1 MNDYLKILLILVLSF
16 ICCFVFCKIHLHLF
30 KIKPKDSDEVS
41 VIKANANFISCG
53 GVDFL
58 LSTILIFTLFNL
70 NNLDTK
76 NYFLLIF
83 ISIYYGIIGFID
95 DLIKAIAKDNKGLS
109 GYIRVLFELIGAIIV
124 LKILS
129 INFIEFVKLSNAY
142 VYIGSFAIIYII
154 FCFVGCCNAINLTD
168 GLDGLVSI
176 TYILALTP
184 FLYIALVNANYII
197 TTFIVSLIGSLLAY
211 LCFNFNPS
219 KIIMGDVGSISL
231 GALLAIIAFILNSEL
246 LILIAGLI
254 YIVEALS
261 VILQVSYFK
270 LTKGKRIFKMT
281 PLHYHFIKK
290 GMKESNAVL
299 MFTIFGIIL
308 SIIASIIGVI
318 LWNFYY

>member
-1 MNDYLKILLILVLSF
+1 MNDYIKLILILILSF
-16 ICCFVFCKIHLHLF
+16 LLCFIFCKIHLRLF
-30 KIKPKDSDEVS
+30 KIKPKDSLEVIE
-41 VIKANANFISCG
+41 VKGKTNFISCG
-53 GVDFL
+53 GIDF
-58 LSTILIFTLFNL
+58 ILASNIIFTIFNL
-70 NNLDTK
+70 SSLNSK
-76 NYFLLIF
+76 QFFLLIF
-83 ISIYYGIIGFID
+83 VSFYYAIIGLID

-109 GYIRVLFELIGAIIV
+109 GYIRVFFELIGALIV

-129 INFIEFVKLSNAY
+129 INFIEFVRLSNTY
-142 VYIGSFAIIYII
+142 LYIGSFAIIYII
-154 FCFVGCCNAINLTD
+154 LCFVGCCNAINLTD

-184 FLYIALVNANYII
+184 FLYISLRNNNYII
-197 TTFIVSLIGSLLAY
+197 TTFLVALLGSLLAY

-231 GALLAIIAFILNSEL
+231 GAILAIIAISLNSEL

-254 YIVEALS
+254 YIVEAIS

-290 GMKESNAVL
+290 GMKESNVVL

-318 LWNFYY
+318 L

>member
-1 MNDYLKILLILVLSF
+1 MNDYIKLILILILSF
-16 ICCFVFCKIHLHLF
+16 LLCFIFCKIHLRLF
-30 KIKPKDSDEVS
+30 KIKPKDSLEVIE
-41 VIKANANFISCG
+41 VKGKTNFISCG
-53 GVDFL
+53 GIDF
-58 LSTILIFTLFNL
+58 ILASNIIFTIFNL
-70 NNLDTK
+70 SSLNSK
-76 NYFLLIF
+76 QFFLLIF
-83 ISIYYGIIGFID
+83 VSFYYAIIGLID

-109 GYIRVLFELIGAIIV
+109 GYIRVFFELIGALIV

-129 INFIEFVKLSNAY
+129 INFIEFVRLSNTY
-142 VYIGSFAIIYII
+142 LYIGSFAIIYII
-154 FCFVGCCNAINLTD
+154 LCFVGCCNAINLTD

-184 FLYIALVNANYII
+184 FLYISLKNNNYII
-197 TTFIVSLIGSLLAY
+197 TTFLVALLGSLLAY

-231 GALLAIIAFILNSEL
+231 GAILAIIAISLNSEL

-254 YIVEALS
+254 YIVEAIS

-290 GMKESNAVL
+290 GMKESNVVL

-318 LWNFYY
+318 L

>member
-1 MNDYLKILLILVLSF
+1 M
-16 ICCFVFCKIHLHLF
+16 
-30 KIKPKDSDEVS
+30 
-41 VIKANANFISCG
+41 
-53 GVDFL
+53 
-58 LSTILIFTLFNL
+58 LIFVSF
-70 NNLDTK
+70 
-76 NYFLLIF
+76 
-83 ISIYYGIIGFID
+83 YYAIIGLID

-109 GYIRVLFELIGAIIV
+109 GYIRVLFEIIGSLIV

-129 INFIEFVKLSNAY
+129 INFIEFVRLSNTY
-142 VYIGSFAIIYII
+142 LYIGSFAIIYII
-154 FCFVGCCNAINLTD
+154 LCFVGCCNAINLTD

-176 TYILALTP
+176 TYILAITP
-184 FLYIALVNANYII
+184 FLYISLRNNNYII
-197 TTFIVSLIGSLLAY
+197 TTFLVALLGSLLAY

-231 GALLAIIAFILNSEL
+231 GAILAIIAISLNSEL

-254 YIVEALS
+254 YIVEAIS

-290 GMKESNAVL
+290 GMKESNVVL

-308 SIIASIIGVI
+308 SILATIIGVI
-318 LWNFYY
+318 V

>member
-1 MNDYLKILLILVLSF
+1 MNDYLKLLLILALSF
-16 ICCFVFCKIHLHLF
+16 IICFIFCKIHLRLF

-41 VIKANANFISCG
+41 IIKANANFVSCG

-58 LSTILIFTLFNL
+58 LSALLVFTLFNL
-70 NNLDTK
+70 NNLNTK
-76 NYFLLIF
+76 NYFLLLF
-83 ISIYYGIIGFID
+83 VSIYYGIIGFID

-109 GYIRVLFELIGAIIV
+109 GYIRVLFELIGAIIA

-142 VYIGSFAIIYII
+142 LYIGSFAIIYII
-154 FCFVGCCNAINLTD
+154 VCFVGCCNAINLTD

-184 FLYIALVNANYII
+184 FLYIALTNANYII

-231 GALLAIIAFILNSEL
+231 GSLLAIIAFILNSEL

-261 VILQVSYFK
+261 VIIQVSYFK

-290 GMKESNAVL
+290 GMKESNVVL

-308 SIIASIIGVI
+308 SIIASIIGVM
-318 LWNFYY
+318 LWSFYY

>member
-1 MNDYLKILLILVLSF
+1 MNDYIKLILIITLSF
-16 ICCFVFCKIHLHLF
+16 LLCFIFCKIHLRLF
-30 KIKPKDSDEVS
+30 KIKPKDSLEVIE
-41 VIKANANFISCG
+41 VKGKTNFISCG
-53 GVDFL
+53 GIDF
-58 LSTILIFTLFNL
+58 ILASNIIFTIFNL
-70 NNLDTK
+70 SSLNSK
-76 NYFLLIF
+76 QFFLLIF
-83 ISIYYGIIGFID
+83 VSFYYAIIGLID

-109 GYIRVLFELIGAIIV
+109 GYIRVFFELIGALIV

-129 INFIEFVKLSNAY
+129 INFIEFVRLSNTY
-142 VYIGSFAIIYII
+142 LYIGSFAIIYII
-154 FCFVGCCNAINLTD
+154 LCFVGCCNAINLTD

-184 FLYIALVNANYII
+184 FLYISLKNNNYII
-197 TTFIVSLIGSLLAY
+197 TTFLVALLGSLLAY

-231 GALLAIIAFILNSEL
+231 GAILAIIAISLNSEL

-254 YIVEALS
+254 YIVEAIS

-290 GMKESNAVL
+290 GMKESNVVL

-318 LWNFYY
+318 L

>member
-1 MNDYLKILLILVLSF
+1 MNDYIKLILILILSF
-16 ICCFVFCKIHLHLF
+16 LLCFIFCKIHLRLF
-30 KIKPKDSDEVS
+30 KIKPKDSLEVIE
-41 VIKANANFISCG
+41 VKGKTNFISCG
-53 GVDFL
+53 GIDF
-58 LSTILIFTLFNL
+58 ILASNIIFTIFNL
-70 NNLDTK
+70 SSLNSK
-76 NYFLLIF
+76 QFFLLIF
-83 ISIYYGIIGFID
+83 VSFYYAIIGLID

-109 GYIRVLFELIGAIIV
+109 GYIRVFFELIGALIV

-129 INFIEFVKLSNAY
+129 INFIEFVRLSNTY
-142 VYIGSFAIIYII
+142 LYIGSFAIIYII
-154 FCFVGCCNAINLTD
+154 LCFVGCCNAINLTD

-184 FLYIALVNANYII
+184 FLYISLRNNNYII
-197 TTFIVSLIGSLLAY
+197 TTFLVALLGSLLAY

-231 GALLAIIAFILNSEL
+231 GAILAIIAISLNSEL

-254 YIVEALS
+254 YIVEAIS

-290 GMKESNAVL
+290 GMKESNVVL

-318 LWNFYY
+318 LWSFYY

>member
-16 ICCFVFCKIHLHLF
+16 ITCFVFCKIHLRLF
-30 KIKPKDSDEVS
+30 KIRPKDSDEVS
-41 VIKANANFISCG
+41 LIKANASFISCG

-58 LSTILIFTLFNL
+58 LATLLIFTLFNL
-70 NNLDTK
+70 NNLNTK

-83 ISIYYGIIGFID
+83 VSVYYGIIGFID

-109 GYIRVLFELIGAIIV
+109 GYIRVLFELIGAIIA

-142 VYIGSFAIIYII
+142 LYIGSFAIIYII
-154 FCFVGCCNAINLTD
+154 ICFVGCCNAINLTD

-184 FLYIALVNANYII
+184 FLYIALVNANFII

-231 GALLAIIAFILNSEL
+231 GALLAIIAFILNCEL

-290 GMKESNAVL
+290 GMKESNVVL

-318 LWNFYY
+318 L

>member
-1 MNDYLKILLILVLSF
+1 MNDYIKLILIITLSF
-16 ICCFVFCKIHLHLF
+16 LLCFIFCKIHLRLF
-30 KIKPKDSDEVS
+30 KIKPKDSLEVIE
-41 VIKANANFISCG
+41 VKGKTNFISCG
-53 GVDFL
+53 GIDF
-58 LSTILIFTLFNL
+58 ILASNIIFTIFNL
-70 NNLDTK
+70 SSLNSK
-76 NYFLLIF
+76 QFFLLIF
-83 ISIYYGIIGFID
+83 VSFYYAIIGLID

-109 GYIRVLFELIGAIIV
+109 GYIRVFFELIGALIV

-129 INFIEFVKLSNAY
+129 INFIEFVRLSNTY
-142 VYIGSFAIIYII
+142 LYIGSFAIIYII
-154 FCFVGCCNAINLTD
+154 LCFVGCCNAINLTD

-184 FLYIALVNANYII
+184 FLYISLRNNNYII
-197 TTFIVSLIGSLLAY
+197 TTFLVALLGSLLAY

-231 GALLAIIAFILNSEL
+231 GAILAIIAISLNSEL

-254 YIVEALS
+254 YIVEAIS

-290 GMKESNAVL
+290 GMKESNVVL

-318 LWNFYY
+318 L